1 MKSNDRQLKDLI
13 DRHLKWPSHLSFTA
27 ARDRVREQLLATPAH
42 LQTARV
48 ADAPPSIPMWRMAA
62 AAAVVVIVV
71 IGTAIFWPRGVQA
84 YSAGDDGLQ
93 VTLEDDSSV
102 EMRAHSE
109 MTVGRAADGILIGL
123 KRGDI
128 IVSAAKQGDGHLYV
142 QTRDM
147 TVSVVGTVFLVNADE
162 EGSRVG
168 VIEGEVRVRER
179 GTAWSRSGRQGG
191 RETRLRPG
199 QQVATSTAIVARLSI
214 EDINWSRNAT
224 AHLAILDSSM
234 KATAQPA
241 PSTAP
246 ITPPE
251 QATVANSVANSQAAK
266 TEFEEASIR
275 ECDSGTPPPG
285 VRGAGPGRFQMT
297 PGRTFAECLT
307 LATIIRTAY
316 GGGLQ
321 DGALMPP
328 PGVPIPVAARG
339 GRLDPRSFA
348 GASAMSFGLAYFL
361 GVEDGARV
369 RGGPDWVRSTLYTIE
384 AVATGAADAQTMR
397 GPMLRA
403 LLERRFGLKVH
414 VETEQ
419 FQVPQLAVAPGGLKM
434 KEATCTISGPSPAA
448 PPGDRAAR
456 AAMAARRN
464 LDVVRQNLD
473 AARRGAPISGLCGI
487 AGAMNGPNQ
496 VIVMNGFGARE
507 IVVFLSS
514 NLLGTALINRTGIP
528 DTASFSF
535 VLEFV
540 PDDSLGRE
548 FLDQVTSGDKQIA
561 SDPSTVPRAPG
572 FATALEEQLGLR
584 LERVRVPRE
593 FIVID
598 AVKRPD
604 PN

>member
-1 MKSNDRQLKDLI
+1 
-13 DRHLKWPSHLSFTA
+13 
-27 ARDRVREQLLATPAH
+27 
-42 LQTARV
+42 
-48 ADAPPSIPMWRMAA
+48 
-62 AAAVVVIVV
+62 
-71 IGTAIFWPRGVQA
+71 
-84 YSAGDDGLQ
+84 
-93 VTLEDDSSV
+93 
-102 EMRAHSE
+102 
-109 MTVGRAADGILIGL
+109 
-123 KRGDI
+123 
-128 IVSAAKQGDGHLYV
+128 
-142 QTRDM
+142 
-147 TVSVVGTVFLVNADE
+147 
-162 EGSRVG
+162 
-168 VIEGEVRVRER
+168 
-179 GTAWSRSGRQGG
+179 
-191 RETRLRPG
+191 
-199 QQVATSTAIVARLSI
+199 
-214 EDINWSRNAT
+214 
-224 AHLAILDSSM
+224 
-234 KATAQPA
+234 
-241 PSTAP
+241 
-246 ITPPE
+246 
-251 QATVANSVANSQAAK
+251 
-266 TEFEEASIR
+266 
-275 ECDSGTPPPG
+275 
-285 VRGAGPGRFQMT
+285 MT
-297 PGRTFAECLT
+297 PGRTRAECLT

-473 AARRGAPISGLCGI
+473 AARRGAPISGFCGI

-507 IVVFLSS
+507 LVVFLSS
-514 NLLGTALINRTGIP
+514 TLLGTALINRTGIP

-548 FLDQVTSGDKQIA
+548 FLDQAARGDRQIA
-561 SDPSTVPRAPG
+561 SDPSTVPRAPA
-572 FATALEEQLGLR
+572 FVTALEEQLGLR
-584 LERVRVPRE
+584 LERVRMPRE

-598 AVKRPD
+598 QVARPT